1 MFLRLVLFFAPFME
15 YKKIY
20 NDTAWILFIHT
31 ELSGN
36 YIAIRELLPE
46 DIRFMTLI
54 IVIATWITWRALS
67 EV

>member
-1 MFLRLVLFFAPFME
+1 MFFRLVLFFASFME

-20 NDTAWILFIHT
+20 NDTAWILLIHT
-31 ELSGN
+31 KLFGN

-54 IVIATWITWRALS
+54 IVIAT
-67 EV
+67 